1 LLLNI
6 LNDLVIEPTVVKT
19 VSKDNVSALVYNLA
33 SGLVIKDSFL
43 QDVKMKIVKRMKI
56 MGFNY

>member
-1 LLLNI
+1 
-6 LNDLVIEPTVVKT
+6 LVIEPTVVKT